1 MCTIYSSSM
10 KLAVNKPVNKKKKK
24 KNGMIIIYAQ
34 DLLTVKAKLAVI
46 RRQ

>member
-24 KNGMIIIYAQ
+24 KWYDNYICSRFT
-34 DLLTVKAKLAVI
+34 DC
-46 RRQ
+46 